1 MLNSK
6 LRPPKVKKILILF
19 LLFAI
24 GGELLAQG
32 KDYLLVYKPG
42 KKKRYHYYI
51 GQEII
56 IKPVHNFPTLKGV
69 ITGFSDS
76 AIYFGSEDSVHF
88 SSIDR
93 IVVNEDPRVFSKNLW
108 LTNLVVSTGTIGLWE
123 LMYLVNTGDLSP
135 DVKTAPAIIAFV
147 TVTPLL
153 VNGIAILVSREECPI
168 GEGDW
173 KLGTVI
179 MPK

>member
-1 MLNSK
+1 M
-6 LRPPKVKKILILF
+6 
-19 LLFAI
+19 

-56 IKPVHNFPTLKGV
+56 IKPVHNFPSLKGI

-76 AIYFGSEDSVHF
+76 AIYFGPEDSVHF

-93 IVVNEDPRVFSKNLW
+93 IVVNENPRIFSKNLW

-123 LMYLVNTGDLSP
+123 VMYLVNTGDLSP
-135 DVKTAPAIIAFV
+135 DVKAAPFIIGFV
-147 TVTPLL
+147 SVTPLL
-153 VNGIAILVSREECPI
+153 VNGIAILVSREECEI
-168 GEGDW
+168 AEGEW
-173 KLGTVI
+173 KVGTVI